1 MRVKDVKR
9 IVKLVQMKDL
19 IEDFVIKSD
28 LSVSAVDPTNVT
40 MVRLQYYGDQLDSDI
55 PISGTRKFLE
65 VLSKFSDDA
74 ELRYENGLCEIVEDG
89 QRATIR
95 SPSHEWMYHEDKDFG
110 WSFDYEVEVELD
122 DLKKAVSNKVRE
134 FEELYIFS
142 GKDDGLYLT
151 VGDDETI
158 TRKLVDGKYDL
169 KAAFSE
175 NLPKIVS
182 VLETDPVLCLK
193 SDYLILIKSE
203 TDEYKVEYAIAPRIL
218 EE

>member
-1 MRVKDVKR
+1 MRVEDVKK
-9 IVKLVQMKDL
+9 ILKLVQMKDL

-28 LSVSAVDPTNVT
+28 LSVSAVDPANVT

-55 PISGTRKFLE
+55 PISGSRKFLE
-65 VLSKFSDDA
+65 VLSKFSDNA
-74 ELRYENGLCEIVEDG
+74 ELTYENGLCEIVEDG

-122 DLKKAVSNKVRE
+122 DLKKAVSNKVKE
-134 FEELYIFS
+134 FEELYVFS
-142 GKDDGLYLT
+142 GSYDALYLT
-151 VGDDETI
+151 VGDDEII
-158 TRKLVDGKYDL
+158 TKKIADGNYNL
-169 KAAFSE
+169 KVAYGE

-193 SDYLILIKSE
+193 TDYLILIKCE
-203 TDEYKVEYAIAPRIL
+203 TDEYKVEYVIAPRIL